1 MAFTWLTDDSN
12 KKRGEKKESSLA
24 SRRLRLLNQTDL
36 NKRLME
42 QFTYW

>member
-1 MAFTWLTDDSN
+1 MALAWLTDESN
-12 KKRGEKKESSLA
+12 KTGEKKESSLA

>member
-1 MAFTWLTDDSN
+1 MALAWLTDESN
-12 KKRGEKKESSLA
+12 KKRGEKKKSSLA